1 MSPADTGP
9 EIPPAPPIRHEPL
22 TEIIHGVP
30 VADPFR
36 VLEDADSPLTR
47 SWVAAQNER
56 TGAVLSSLPARPGLR
71 ERLVALLGAGSSVA
85 CAVAGELVFSLE
97 RWGTHDQS
105 VLVVRSVHRPGPAR
119 TLIDPHLLT
128 GDATAAID
136 WFRPSPDGRL
146 LAYGVSTGGDERST
160 LRVVDVETGEHRRDT
175 IPHTRACSIA
185 WMPDGSGFAYTRYPE
200 PASLPAEDQGY
211 WRKVYWHRLGSDWH
225 RDELVFGDLP
235 DKTAWTNL
243 TLSPDGRWLLLHL
256 SLGWSRVDVHLIDRR
271 TGARTVMIEG
281 IDAVS
286 SFVVVGDE
294 VVGLTTLGAGRG
306 RIVTA
311 PLVTA
316 WHDEWRTIVPESDH
330 VIDAFVPTAG
340 SLLVLRSVAAVSQLE
355 RHDLDG
361 THRESVPLPELGSL
375 AGLDGSLDRD
385 EAFFSF
391 TSFAR
396 PPTMFRWRPEGT
408 TDWSRLLDP
417 GAGPATDDR
426 ADGGVAPPAVV
437 ADRYVVEQ
445 VRYPSTDGTE
455 IPLFLI
461 RATATRPTPDT
472 PCVLTGYGGFSV
484 SMSPAYSAAVV
495 AVCDAG
501 GIYAVANI
509 RGGAEDGEDWHR
521 AGMLAKKQQSF
532 DDFIAAAD
540 WLVASGLTSRDRLA
554 IRGGS
559 NGGLLMGAAI
569 TQRPDLCRAA
579 QIAVPLLDMV
589 RYHRFLIARLWI
601 PEYGDPERPEEFA
614 WLYAYSPYH
623 RVIDGTCY
631 PAVLLTTAEEDSR
644 VDPSHARKM
653 AARLQE
659 ATSCGHTR
667 PVLLREETRAGHGQG
682 KPVSKQADE
691 LADVLGFLSWQLG
704 WDMVPGVDRAEL
716 AGTADVLPRRPH
728 R

>member
-1 MSPADTGP
+1 MTPAETGP
-9 EIPPAPPIRHEPL
+9 SIPPPPPIRHESL

-30 VADPFR
+30 VADPYR
-36 VLEDADSPLTR
+36 VLEDGGSPLTR

-56 TGAVLSSLPARPGLR
+56 TTAVLGSLPARSGLHD
-71 ERLVALLGAGSSVA
+71 RLVALLGAGSSVA
-85 CAVAGELVFSLE
+85 CAVAGDRAFSLE
-97 RWGTHDQS
+97 RWGSHDQS
-105 VLVVRSVHRPGPAR
+105 VLVVRSALKPGPSR
-119 TLIDPHLLT
+119 TIIDPHLQT
-128 GDATAAID
+128 GDPTAAID
-136 WFRPSPDGRL
+136 WYRPSPDGRL
-146 LAYGVSTGGDERST
+146 VAYGVSTGGDERST
-160 LRVVDVETGEHRRDT
+160 LRIVDVDTGEHRRDT

-185 WMPDGSGFAYTRYPE
+185 WMPDNSGFAYTRYPE
-200 PASLPAEDQGY
+200 PSTLPPEDQGY
-211 WRKVYWHRLGSDWH
+211 WRKAYWHRLGDDWH

-256 SLGWSRVDVHLIDRR
+256 SLGWSRVDVHLIDRQ
-271 TGARTVMIEG
+271 TGARTAMVEG
-281 IDAVS
+281 LDAVS

-294 VVGLTTLGAGRG
+294 AVGLTTLDAGRG
-306 RIVTA
+306 RIVAA
-311 PLVTA
+311 PLGTA
-316 WHDEWRTIVPESDH
+316 WHDHWRTIVPESER
-330 VIDAFVPTAG
+330 VIDAFVPTAS
-340 SLLVLRSVAAVSQLE
+340 SLLVLSSADAVSQLD
-355 RHDLDG
+355 RHAHDG
-361 THRESVPLPELGSL
+361 THLDPVPLPELGSL
-375 AGLDGSLDRD
+375 AGLEGSLDRE

-396 PPTMFRWRPEGT
+396 PPTMFRWTPERT
-408 TDWSRLLDP
+408 TDWSRLRDHDHVRT
-417 GAGPATDDR
+417 GPA
-426 ADGGVAPPAVV
+426 G
-437 ADRYVVEQ
+437 RYVVDQ

-455 IPLFLI
+455 IPMFVI
-461 RATATRPTPDT
+461 RGAHTVPTSDT

-509 RGGAEDGEDWHR
+509 RGGAEAGEAWHQ
-521 AGMLAKKQQSF
+521 AGMRANKQQSF

-540 WLVASGLTSRDRLA
+540 WLVDAGFTSHDRLA

-601 PEYGDPERPEEFA
+601 PEYGDPDRADEFA

-644 VDPSHARKM
+644 VDPNHARKM

-659 ATSCGHTR
+659 ATSCGHDR
-667 PVLLREETRAGHGQG
+667 PILLREETRAGHGQG
-682 KPVSKQADE
+682 KPVSKQANE
-691 LADVLGFLSWQLG
+691 LADVLGFLSWQLR
-704 WDMVPGVDRAEL
+704 WDMVDGVDRVEL
-716 AGTADVLPRRPH
+716 AESSESADALPKRPH